1 MTYHFR
7 PISTFLDGSQE
18 ALPVRLSKAADQLE
32 QVERAISNR
41 LDTIAACNTTSI
53 NLDDVAEV
61 VTECLEEVARL
72 RERQHR
78 LIDIIRFLSNELTK
92 R

>member
-7 PISTFLDGSQE
+7 PVSTFIDSSRE
-18 ALPVRLSKAADQLE
+18 SMPVRLSKAADQLE

-41 LDTIAACNTTSI
+41 LDTIAACNTSSI
-53 NLDDVAEV
+53 NLDEVAEV
-61 VTECLEEVARL
+61 VTDCLEEVARL
-72 RERQHR
+72 RDRQHH
-78 LIDIIRFLSNELTK
+78 LIDVIRYLSNELTK